1 MDDKKSG
8 LVYYT
13 AKEWNE
19 LFVYGGFYDFFRK
32 YDKKTDSWRASE
44 VPYSRFLHD
53 FCVAEVDEERVRS
66 ITGGN
71 LPVEEYAEYRHLL
84 GEGKEDGR

>member
-32 YDKKTDSWRASE
+32 YDKKTDNWRVSE
-44 VPYSRFLHD
+44 VSYSQFLHD
-53 FCVAEVDEERVRS
+53 FRVIEVDDGQARL
-66 ITGGN
+66 ITCGN
-71 LPVEEYAEYRHLL
+71 LPVEEYAEYRRLL
-84 GEGKEDGR
+84 GEGTGDGR